1 MTLYEMKA
9 EYMEILSMLEAPDA
23 DEEII
28 RDTLESLQGDI
39 EDKAEGYG
47 MVIAQLN
54 AEAEMLMVESVR
66 LSKRAK
72 TALNNADRLKRRLQ
86 AALTEMQLKKL
97 KTNHFNFT
105 VRKNAASVVIL
116 PDTEIPDEYLVQQ
129 EPKVDKAKVKADLQ
143 AGKDLPFAKLEST
156 ESLIVR

>member
-1 MTLYEMKA
+1 MTLYEMKS
-9 EYMEILSMLEAPDA
+9 EYMEILSMLEDPDA

-47 MVIAQLN
+47 MIIAQLN

-72 TALNNADRLKRRLQ
+72 TALNNADRLKKRLQ

-105 VRKNAASVVIL
+105 VRKNAASVVLIA
-116 PDTEIPDEYLVQQ
+116 DIEIPDEYLVAQD
-129 EPKVDKAKVKADLQ
+129 PKVDKAKIKADLQ
-143 AGKDLPFAKLEST
+143 AGKDLPFAKLEAT
-156 ESLIVR
+156 ESLIMR

>member
-1 MTLYEMKA
+1 MTLYEMKS
-9 EYMEILSMLEAPDA
+9 EYMEILSMLEDPDC

-28 RDTLESLQGDI
+28 RDTLESLHGDI

-86 AALTEMQLKKL
+86 AALTEMELKKL
-97 KTNHFNFT
+97 KTNHFNFSI
-105 VRKNAASVVIL
+105 RKNAASVVIL
-116 PDTEIPDEYLVQQ
+116 PDTEIPDEYLVKQD
-129 EPKVDKAKVKADLQ
+129 PKVDKGKVKEALK

-156 ESLIVR
+156 ESLIMR

>member
-9 EYMEILSMLEAPDA
+9 EYMEILSMLEDPDA

-86 AALTEMQLKKL
+86 AALTEMELKKL
-97 KTNHFNFT
+97 KTNHFNFSI
-105 VRKNAASVVIL
+105 RKNAASVVII
-116 PDTEIPDEYLVQQ
+116 PDTEIPDEYLVKQD
-129 EPKVDKAKVKADLQ
+129 PKVDKGKVKEALK
-143 AGKDLPFAKLEST
+143 AGKDLPFAKLEAT
-156 ESLIVR
+156 ESLIMR